1 MFASPHLL
9 NMARSVPMWRKWHVG
24 VFCDDAFGGAS
35 YQVSC
40 GIAPSDFLF
49 SAGTKT
55 LRKASIWLLAHMRGD
70 LISSELCVISSEL
83 CVVLTAHEF
92 VRRAPGLP
100 KSEAQP
106 WLETT
111 ESRNSSSCIRDTI
124 RDCNIT

>member
-9 NMARSVPMWRKWHVG
+9 NLARSVPMWRKRHVG
-24 VFCDDAFGGAS
+24 VFGDEAYGGAS
-35 YQVSC
+35 FQVSC
-40 GIAPSDFLF
+40 GIAPSDFFF
-49 SAGTKT
+49 SARMKT
-55 LRKASIWLLAHMRGD
+55 LRKASRRLLAHMRSD
-70 LISSELCVISSEL
+70 LISSVF

-124 RDCNIT
+124 RVCNII